1 MHSKKKKT
9 VLKKLYTYVYVPTP
23 HLEKER
29 KNKTG
34 KNIIQQ
40 SQTDEVTISITFTLY
55 LAEYVFIHQPF
66 FPVHSEST
74 FFFIF
79 SVYVSSSITRISSMI
94 SNHCLQFKVR
104 SLSQFLIIVFLHAT
118 RRILHKNRSLL
129 NTMPLI
135 FPISK
140 NKEVWGILYPSTSNI
155 ITCTS
160 SQKDW
165 IFSQLQ
171 KICAWSASNGPR
183 GLQQTCW
190 LETCLL
196 LILGVIKK
204 RIRHFQENSLQIC
217 ELVVLYVPFSS
228 LSPPRLIYSP
238 VWFVCRTKWQI
249 RHCDW
254 SDQTPS

>member
-1 MHSKKKKT
+1 MYVCRARVQFVFKHGT
-9 VLKKLYTYVYVPTP
+9 EDALKCICT
-23 HLEKER
+23 
-29 KNKTG
+29 
-34 KNIIQQ
+34 
-40 SQTDEVTISITFTLY
+40 
-55 LAEYVFIHQPF
+55 
-66 FPVHSEST
+66 
-74 FFFIF
+74 
-79 SVYVSSSITRISSMI
+79 SVYKFNIDELLLKLLAKRGSLTNFMYLPVQAARACQRRG
-94 SNHCLQFKVR
+94 CLCSR
-104 SLSQFLIIVFLHAT
+104 CSHRTELSLSQFLIIVFLHAT
-118 RRILHKNRSLL
+118 RRILHKYRSLL

-140 NKEVWGILYPSTSNI
+140 NKEVWGILYPSTSDI

-196 LILGVIKK
+196 LVLGVIKK

-217 ELVVLYVPFSS
+217 ELVVLYIPFFKFKSTKVNL
-228 LSPPRLIYSP
+228 LSCL
-238 VWFVCRTKWQI
+238 VCL
-249 RHCDW
+249 
-254 SDQTPS
+254 SDKMANSALWLVRSNSQS